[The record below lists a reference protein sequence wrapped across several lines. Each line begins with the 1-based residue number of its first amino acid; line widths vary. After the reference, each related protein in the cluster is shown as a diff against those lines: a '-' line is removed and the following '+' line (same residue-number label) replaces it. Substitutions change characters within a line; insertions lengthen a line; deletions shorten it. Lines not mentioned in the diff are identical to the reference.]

1 MDCRDRRYCKTY
13 FAVDNRLYAFVQFDR
28 PKIENHLLTPESMK
42 KRKSG
47 FTLSGKNLA
56 AENRIFLYVAT
67 RFFLRYN
74 EKNGGRKQ
82 MKILLTAI
90 NAKYIHSNLAVYNLR
105 AYAAH
110 YAKGMADS
118 DTVEI
123 GEYTINNQ
131 MEDIL
136 EGIYK
141 AKPDV
146 LMFSCYIWN
155 IAFVEELAEEFHKLR
170 PEVPVWVGGPEVSY
184 ETESFLREHPQ
195 ITGVMIGEGE
205 KTFCELAEYYA
216 GESRRDK
223 EKQKI
228 QETQIT
234 GEGKS
239 TEERSKPGEIPG
251 IAYRNGDEIIFTAP
265 REMLDLSDIPF
276 CYDKAGDFK
285 NRIIYYESSRGCPFS
300 CSYCLS
306 SVEKQL
312 RFRDAELVK
321 KELQFFIDR
330 EVPQVKFVDRTFNC
344 NHAHAMEIWS
354 YIKEH
359 DNGITNFHFEISAD
373 LLREEE
379 LALIG
384 TMRPGL
390 IQLEIGVQSTNG
402 ATIREIHR
410 TMQLERL
417 KEVVKE
423 VQKHENIHEHLDLI
437 AGLPYEDYDSFRH
450 SFNDVYALKPQQLQL
465 GFLKVL
471 KGSHMMEMCREY
483 GIVYK
488 TQEPYEVLS
497 TKWLDYDH
505 VLKLK
510 TVENMVEVY
519 YNSGQFQNTLEYL
532 EKFFPD
538 AFSIYERL
546 GSFYMEKG
554 YGDVSHTRMRRYEIL
569 LEFLEDVPEISMDQV
584 KDQMVYDLYLR
595 ENLKSRPGFA
605 RDQKPF
611 ERQIWDFR
619 KREKVAKNAHVEVFA
634 DGTVLLFNY
643 ADRDPLTNNAH
654 VTDVTKDVF
663 ENLNRD

>member
-1 MDCRDRRYCKTY
+1 
-13 FAVDNRLYAFVQFDR
+13 
-28 PKIENHLLTPESMK
+28 
-42 KRKSG
+42 
-47 FTLSGKNLA
+47 
-56 AENRIFLYVAT
+56 
-67 RFFLRYN
+67 
-74 EKNGGRKQ
+74 
-82 MKILLTAI
+82 MKILLVAC
-90 NAKYIHSNLAVYNLR
+90 NAKYIHSNLAVYDLQ
-105 AYAAH
+105 AYASD
-110 YAKGMADS
+110 YADHIVLK
-118 DTVEI
+118 
-123 GEYTINNQ
+123 EYTINQ
-131 MEDIL
+131 QKDDIMRDIYL
-136 EGIYK
+136 EH
-141 AKPDV
+141 PDV
-146 LMFSCYIWN
+146 VCVSCYIWN
-155 IAFVEELAEEFHKLR
+155 LSFVKELMADLIKILPGADF
-170 PEVPVWVGGPEVSY
+170 WAGGPEVSY
-184 ETESFLREHPQ
+184 DAEKFLTENSEFK
-195 ITGVMIGEGE
+195 GVMVGEGE
-205 KTFCELAEYYA
+205 ETFKELAGYYVEKNPQNLKDMT
-216 GESRRDK
+216 GICYRDGD
-223 EKQKI
+223 
-228 QETQIT
+228 QI
-234 GEGKS
+234 
-239 TEERSKPGEIPG
+239 IH
-251 IAYRNGDEIIFTAP
+251 NGWRQI
-265 REMLDLSDIPF
+265 MDLSSIPF
-276 CYDKAGDFK
+276 IYKDLSEFK

-306 SVEKQL
+306 SIDKKL
-312 RFRDAELVK
+312 RFRDTETVK
-321 KELQFFIDR
+321 KELQFFIDNK
-330 EVPQVKFVDRTFNC
+330 VPQVKFVDRTFNC
-344 NHAHAMEIWS
+344 KHDHAMAIWK
-354 YIKEH
+354 YINEH
-359 DNGITNFHFEISAD
+359 DNGVTNFHFEISAD

-379 LALIG
+379 LQEMS

-390 IQLEIGVQSTNG
+390 IQLEIGVQSTNPD
-402 ATIREIHR
+402 TIKAIHR
-410 TMQLERL
+410 TMDFEKL
-417 KEVVKE
+417 KGIVDRI
-423 VQKHENIHEHLDLI
+423 HSFGNIHQHLDLI

-532 EKFFPD
+532 ENFFQD

-619 KREKVAKNAHVEVFA
+619 KREKVAKNAHMEVFA

>member
-1 MDCRDRRYCKTY
+1 
-13 FAVDNRLYAFVQFDR
+13 
-28 PKIENHLLTPESMK
+28 
-42 KRKSG
+42 
-47 FTLSGKNLA
+47 
-56 AENRIFLYVAT
+56 
-67 RFFLRYN
+67 
-74 EKNGGRKQ
+74 
-82 MKILLTAI
+82 MKILLVAC
-90 NAKYIHSNLAVYNLR
+90 NAKYIHSNLAVYDLQ
-105 AYAAH
+105 AYASD
-110 YAKGMADS
+110 YADHIVLK
-118 DTVEI
+118 
-123 GEYTINNQ
+123 EYTINQ
-131 MEDIL
+131 QKDDIMRDIYL
-136 EGIYK
+136 EH
-141 AKPDV
+141 PDV
-146 LMFSCYIWN
+146 VCVSCYIWN
-155 IAFVEELAEEFHKLR
+155 LSFVKELMADLIKILPGVDF
-170 PEVPVWVGGPEVSY
+170 WAGGPEVSY
-184 ETESFLREHPQ
+184 DAEKFLTENSEFK
-195 ITGVMIGEGE
+195 GVMVGEGE
-205 KTFCELAEYYA
+205 ETFKELAGYYVEKNPQDLKNMT
-216 GESRRDK
+216 GICYRDGD
-223 EKQKI
+223 
-228 QETQIT
+228 QI
-234 GEGKS
+234 
-239 TEERSKPGEIPG
+239 IH
-251 IAYRNGDEIIFTAP
+251 NGWRQI
-265 REMLDLSDIPF
+265 MDLSSIPF
-276 CYDKAGDFK
+276 IYKDLSEFK

-306 SVEKQL
+306 SIDKKL
-312 RFRDAELVK
+312 RFRDTETVK
-321 KELQFFIDR
+321 KELQFFIDNK
-330 EVPQVKFVDRTFNC
+330 VPQVKFVDRTFNC
-344 NHAHAMEIWS
+344 KHDHAMAIWK
-354 YIKEH
+354 YINEH
-359 DNGITNFHFEISAD
+359 DNGVTNFHFEISAD

-379 LALIG
+379 LQEMS

-390 IQLEIGVQSTNG
+390 IQLEIGVQSTNPD
-402 ATIREIHR
+402 TIKAIHR
-410 TMQLERL
+410 TMDFEKL
-417 KEVVKE
+417 KGIVDRI
-423 VQKHENIHEHLDLI
+423 HSFGNIHQHLDLI

>member
-1 MDCRDRRYCKTY
+1 
-13 FAVDNRLYAFVQFDR
+13 
-28 PKIENHLLTPESMK
+28 
-42 KRKSG
+42 
-47 FTLSGKNLA
+47 
-56 AENRIFLYVAT
+56 
-67 RFFLRYN
+67 
-74 EKNGGRKQ
+74 
-82 MKILLTAI
+82 MKILLVAC
-90 NAKYIHSNLAVYNLR
+90 NAKYIHSNLAVYDLQ
-105 AYAAH
+105 AYASD
-110 YAKGMADS
+110 YADHIVLK
-118 DTVEI
+118 
-123 GEYTINNQ
+123 EYTINQ
-131 MEDIL
+131 QKDDIMRDIYL
-136 EGIYK
+136 EH
-141 AKPDV
+141 PDV
-146 LMFSCYIWN
+146 VCVSCYIWN
-155 IAFVEELAEEFHKLR
+155 LSFVKELMADLIKILPGADF
-170 PEVPVWVGGPEVSY
+170 WAGGPEVSY
-184 ETESFLREHPQ
+184 DAEKFLTENSEFK
-195 ITGVMIGEGE
+195 GVMVGEGE
-205 KTFCELAEYYA
+205 ETFKELARYYVEKNPQDLKDMT
-216 GESRRDK
+216 GICYRDGD
-223 EKQKI
+223 
-228 QETQIT
+228 QI
-234 GEGKS
+234 
-239 TEERSKPGEIPG
+239 IH
-251 IAYRNGDEIIFTAP
+251 NGWRQI
-265 REMLDLSDIPF
+265 MDLSSIPF
-276 CYDKAGDFK
+276 IYKDLSEFK

-306 SVEKQL
+306 SIDKKL
-312 RFRDAELVK
+312 RFRDTETVK
-321 KELQFFIDR
+321 KELQFFIDNK
-330 EVPQVKFVDRTFNC
+330 VPQVKFVDRTFNC
-344 NHAHAMEIWS
+344 KHDHAMAIWK
-354 YIKEH
+354 YINEH
-359 DNGITNFHFEISAD
+359 DNGVTNFHFEISAD

-379 LALIG
+379 LQEMS

-390 IQLEIGVQSTNG
+390 IQLEIGVQSTNPD
-402 ATIREIHR
+402 TIKAIHR
-410 TMQLERL
+410 TMDFEKL
-417 KEVVKE
+417 KGIVDRI
-423 VQKHENIHEHLDLI
+423 HSFGNIYQHLDLI

-471 KGSHMMEMCREY
+471 KGSHMMEMCKEY

-532 EKFFPD
+532 ENFFQD

-569 LEFLEDVPEISMDQV
+569 LEFLEDMPEISVDQV

>member
-1 MDCRDRRYCKTY
+1 
-13 FAVDNRLYAFVQFDR
+13 
-28 PKIENHLLTPESMK
+28 
-42 KRKSG
+42 
-47 FTLSGKNLA
+47 
-56 AENRIFLYVAT
+56 
-67 RFFLRYN
+67 
-74 EKNGGRKQ
+74 
-82 MKILLTAI
+82 MKILLAAC
-90 NAKYIHSNLAVYNLR
+90 NAKYIHSNLAVYDLQ
-105 AYAAH
+105 AYASD
-110 YAKGMADS
+110 YADHIVLK
-118 DTVEI
+118 
-123 GEYTINNQ
+123 EYTINQ
-131 MEDIL
+131 QKDDIMRDIYL
-136 EGIYK
+136 EH
-141 AKPDV
+141 PDV
-146 LMFSCYIWN
+146 VCVSCYIWN
-155 IAFVEELAEEFHKLR
+155 LSFVKELMADLIKILPGADF
-170 PEVPVWVGGPEVSY
+170 WAGGPEVSY
-184 ETESFLREHPQ
+184 DAEKFLTENSEFK
-195 ITGVMIGEGE
+195 GVMVGEGE
-205 KTFCELAEYYA
+205 ETFKELAGYYVEKNPQNLKDMT
-216 GESRRDK
+216 GICYRDGD
-223 EKQKI
+223 
-228 QETQIT
+228 QI
-234 GEGKS
+234 
-239 TEERSKPGEIPG
+239 IH
-251 IAYRNGDEIIFTAP
+251 NGWRQI
-265 REMLDLSDIPF
+265 MDLSSIPF
-276 CYDKAGDFK
+276 IYKDLSEFK

-306 SVEKQL
+306 SIDKKL
-312 RFRDAELVK
+312 RFRDTETVK
-321 KELQFFIDR
+321 KELQFFI
-330 EVPQVKFVDRTFNC
+330 ENKVPQVKFVDRTFNC
-344 NHAHAMEIWS
+344 KHDHAMAIWK
-354 YIKEH
+354 YINEH
-359 DNGITNFHFEISAD
+359 DNGVTNFHFEISAD

-379 LALIG
+379 LQEMS

-390 IQLEIGVQSTNG
+390 IQLEIGVQSTNPD
-402 ATIREIHR
+402 TIKAIHR
-410 TMQLERL
+410 TMDFEKL
-417 KEVVKE
+417 KGIVYRI
-423 VQKHENIHEHLDLI
+423 HSFGNIHQHLDLI

-532 EKFFPD
+532 ENFFQD

-611 ERQIWDFR
+611 ERQVWDFR

>member
-1 MDCRDRRYCKTY
+1 
-13 FAVDNRLYAFVQFDR
+13 
-28 PKIENHLLTPESMK
+28 
-42 KRKSG
+42 
-47 FTLSGKNLA
+47 
-56 AENRIFLYVAT
+56 
-67 RFFLRYN
+67 
-74 EKNGGRKQ
+74 
-82 MKILLTAI
+82 MKILLVAC
-90 NAKYIHSNLAVYNLR
+90 NAKYIHSNLAVYDLQ
-105 AYAAH
+105 AYASD
-110 YAKGMADS
+110 YADHIVLK
-118 DTVEI
+118 
-123 GEYTINNQ
+123 EYTINQ
-131 MEDIL
+131 QKDDIMRDIYL
-136 EGIYK
+136 EH
-141 AKPDV
+141 PDV
-146 LMFSCYIWN
+146 VCVSCYIWN
-155 IAFVEELAEEFHKLR
+155 ISFVKELMADLIKILPGADF
-170 PEVPVWVGGPEVSY
+170 WAGGPEVSY
-184 ETESFLREHPQ
+184 DAEKFLTENSEFK
-195 ITGVMIGEGE
+195 GVMVGEGE
-205 KTFCELAEYYA
+205 ETFKELAGYYVEKNPQDLKDMT
-216 GESRRDK
+216 GICYRDGD
-223 EKQKI
+223 
-228 QETQIT
+228 QI
-234 GEGKS
+234 
-239 TEERSKPGEIPG
+239 IH
-251 IAYRNGDEIIFTAP
+251 NGWRQI
-265 REMLDLSDIPF
+265 MDLSSIPF
-276 CYDKAGDFK
+276 IYKDLSEFK
-285 NRIIYYESSRGCPFS
+285 NRIVYYESSRGCPFS

-306 SVEKQL
+306 SIDKKL
-312 RFRDAELVK
+312 RFRDTETVK
-321 KELQFFIDR
+321 KELQFFIDNK
-330 EVPQVKFVDRTFNC
+330 VPQVKFVDRTFNC
-344 NHAHAMEIWS
+344 KHDHAMAIWK
-354 YIKEH
+354 YINEH
-359 DNGITNFHFEISAD
+359 DNGVTNFHFEISAD

-379 LALIG
+379 LQEMS

-390 IQLEIGVQSTNG
+390 IQLEIGVQSTNPD
-402 ATIREIHR
+402 TIKAIHR
-410 TMQLERL
+410 TMDFEKL
-417 KEVVKE
+417 KGIVDRI
-423 VQKHENIHEHLDLI
+423 HSFGNIHQHLDLI

-532 EKFFPD
+532 ENFFQD

-619 KREKVAKNAHVEVFA
+619 KREKVAKNAHMEVFA
-634 DGTVLLFNY
+634 DGKVLLFDY

-654 VTDVTKDVF
+654 VEDITEKVS
-663 ENLNRD
+663 RI

>member
-1 MDCRDRRYCKTY
+1 
-13 FAVDNRLYAFVQFDR
+13 
-28 PKIENHLLTPESMK
+28 
-42 KRKSG
+42 
-47 FTLSGKNLA
+47 
-56 AENRIFLYVAT
+56 
-67 RFFLRYN
+67 
-74 EKNGGRKQ
+74 
-82 MKILLTAI
+82 MKILLAAC
-90 NAKYIHSNLAVYNLR
+90 NAKYIHSNLAVYDLQ
-105 AYAAH
+105 AYASD
-110 YAKGMADS
+110 YADHIVLK
-118 DTVEI
+118 
-123 GEYTINNQ
+123 EYTINQ
-131 MEDIL
+131 QKDDIMRDIYL
-136 EGIYK
+136 EH
-141 AKPDV
+141 PDV
-146 LMFSCYIWN
+146 VCVSCYIWN
-155 IAFVEELAEEFHKLR
+155 LSFVKELMADLIKILPGADF
-170 PEVPVWVGGPEVSY
+170 WAGGPEVSY
-184 ETESFLREHPQ
+184 DAEKFLTENSEFK
-195 ITGVMIGEGE
+195 GVMVGEGE
-205 KTFCELAEYYA
+205 ETFKELAGYYVEKNPQDLKDMT
-216 GESRRDK
+216 GICYRDGD
-223 EKQKI
+223 
-228 QETQIT
+228 QI
-234 GEGKS
+234 
-239 TEERSKPGEIPG
+239 IH
-251 IAYRNGDEIIFTAP
+251 NGWRQI
-265 REMLDLSDIPF
+265 MDLSSIPF
-276 CYDKAGDFK
+276 IYKDLSEFK

-306 SVEKQL
+306 SIDKKL
-312 RFRDAELVK
+312 RFRDTETVK
-321 KELQFFIDR
+321 KELQFFIDNK
-330 EVPQVKFVDRTFNC
+330 VPQVKFVDRTFNC
-344 NHAHAMEIWS
+344 KHDHAMAIWK
-354 YIKEH
+354 YINEH
-359 DNGITNFHFEISAD
+359 DNGVTNFHFEISAD

-379 LALIG
+379 LQEMS

-390 IQLEIGVQSTNG
+390 IQLEIGVQSTNPD
-402 ATIREIHR
+402 TIKAIHR
-410 TMQLERL
+410 TMDFEKL
-417 KEVVKE
+417 KGIDDRI
-423 VQKHENIHEHLDLI
+423 HSFGNIHQHLDLI
-437 AGLPYEDYDSFRH
+437 AGLPYEDYDSFRN

-569 LEFLEDVPEISMDQV
+569 LEFLEDMPEISVDQV

-634 DGTVLLFNY
+634 DGKVLLFDY

>member
-1 MDCRDRRYCKTY
+1 
-13 FAVDNRLYAFVQFDR
+13 
-28 PKIENHLLTPESMK
+28 
-42 KRKSG
+42 
-47 FTLSGKNLA
+47 
-56 AENRIFLYVAT
+56 
-67 RFFLRYN
+67 
-74 EKNGGRKQ
+74 
-82 MKILLTAI
+82 MKILLVAC
-90 NAKYIHSNLAVYNLR
+90 NAKYIHSNLAVYDLQ
-105 AYAAH
+105 AYASD
-110 YAKGMADS
+110 YADHIVLK
-118 DTVEI
+118 
-123 GEYTINNQ
+123 EYTINQ
-131 MEDIL
+131 QKDDIMRDIYL
-136 EGIYK
+136 EH
-141 AKPDV
+141 PDV
-146 LMFSCYIWN
+146 VCVSCYIWN
-155 IAFVEELAEEFHKLR
+155 LSFVKELMADLIKILPGADF
-170 PEVPVWVGGPEVSY
+170 WAGGPEVSY
-184 ETESFLREHPQ
+184 DAEKFLTENSEFK
-195 ITGVMIGEGE
+195 GVMVGEGE
-205 KTFCELAEYYA
+205 ETFKELAGYYVEKNPQDLKDMT
-216 GESRRDK
+216 GICYRDGD
-223 EKQKI
+223 
-228 QETQIT
+228 QI
-234 GEGKS
+234 
-239 TEERSKPGEIPG
+239 IH
-251 IAYRNGDEIIFTAP
+251 NGWRQI
-265 REMLDLSDIPF
+265 MDLSSIPF
-276 CYDKAGDFK
+276 IYKDLSEFK

-306 SVEKQL
+306 SIDKKL
-312 RFRDAELVK
+312 RFRDTETVK
-321 KELQFFIDR
+321 KELQFFIDNK
-330 EVPQVKFVDRTFNC
+330 VPQVKFVDRTFNC
-344 NHAHAMEIWS
+344 KHDHAMAIWK
-354 YIKEH
+354 YINEH
-359 DNGITNFHFEISAD
+359 DNGVTNFHFEISAD

-379 LALIG
+379 LQEMS

-390 IQLEIGVQSTNG
+390 IQLEIGVQSTNPD
-402 ATIREIHR
+402 TIKAIHR
-410 TMQLERL
+410 TMDFEKL
-417 KEVVKE
+417 KGIVDRI
-423 VQKHENIHEHLDLI
+423 HSFGNIHQHLDLI

-546 GSFYMEKG
+546 GSFFMEKG

-605 RDQKPF
+605 RDQKSF

>member
-1 MDCRDRRYCKTY
+1 
-13 FAVDNRLYAFVQFDR
+13 
-28 PKIENHLLTPESMK
+28 
-42 KRKSG
+42 
-47 FTLSGKNLA
+47 
-56 AENRIFLYVAT
+56 
-67 RFFLRYN
+67 
-74 EKNGGRKQ
+74 
-82 MKILLTAI
+82 MKILLVAC
-90 NAKYIHSNLAVYNLR
+90 NAKYIHSNLAVYDLQ
-105 AYAAH
+105 AYASD
-110 YAKGMADS
+110 YADHIVLK
-118 DTVEI
+118 
-123 GEYTINNQ
+123 EYTINQ
-131 MEDIL
+131 QKDDIMRDIYL
-136 EGIYK
+136 EH
-141 AKPDV
+141 PDV
-146 LMFSCYIWN
+146 VCVSCYIWN
-155 IAFVEELAEEFHKLR
+155 LSFVKELMADLIKILPGADF
-170 PEVPVWVGGPEVSY
+170 WAGGPEVSY
-184 ETESFLREHPQ
+184 DAEKFLTENSEFK
-195 ITGVMIGEGE
+195 GVMVGEGE
-205 KTFCELAEYYA
+205 ETFKELAGYYVEKNPQDLKDMT
-216 GESRRDK
+216 GICYRDGD
-223 EKQKI
+223 
-228 QETQIT
+228 QI
-234 GEGKS
+234 
-239 TEERSKPGEIPG
+239 IH
-251 IAYRNGDEIIFTAP
+251 NGWRQI
-265 REMLDLSDIPF
+265 MDLSSIPF
-276 CYDKAGDFK
+276 IYKDLSEFK

-306 SVEKQL
+306 SIDKKL
-312 RFRDAELVK
+312 RFRDTETVK
-321 KELQFFIDR
+321 KELQFFIDNK
-330 EVPQVKFVDRTFNC
+330 VPQVKFVDRTFNC
-344 NHAHAMEIWS
+344 KHDHAMAIWK
-354 YIKEH
+354 YINEH
-359 DNGITNFHFEISAD
+359 DNGVTNFHFEISAD

-379 LALIG
+379 LQEMS

-390 IQLEIGVQSTNG
+390 IQLEIGVQSTNSD
-402 ATIREIHR
+402 TIKAIHR
-410 TMQLERL
+410 TMDFEKL
-417 KEVVKE
+417 KGIVDRI
-423 VQKHENIHEHLDLI
+423 HSFGNIHQHLDLI

-532 EKFFPD
+532 ENFFQD

-584 KDQMVYDLYLR
+584 KDQMVYALYLR

-611 ERQIWDFR
+611 ERQVWDFR

>member
-1 MDCRDRRYCKTY
+1 
-13 FAVDNRLYAFVQFDR
+13 
-28 PKIENHLLTPESMK
+28 
-42 KRKSG
+42 
-47 FTLSGKNLA
+47 
-56 AENRIFLYVAT
+56 
-67 RFFLRYN
+67 
-74 EKNGGRKQ
+74 
-82 MKILLTAI
+82 MKILLVAC
-90 NAKYIHSNLAVYNLR
+90 NAKYIHSNLAVYDLQ
-105 AYAAH
+105 AYASD
-110 YAKGMADS
+110 YADHIVLK
-118 DTVEI
+118 
-123 GEYTINNQ
+123 EYTINQ
-131 MEDIL
+131 QKDDIMRDIYL
-136 EGIYK
+136 EH
-141 AKPDV
+141 PDV
-146 LMFSCYIWN
+146 VCVSCYIWN
-155 IAFVEELAEEFHKLR
+155 LSFVKELMADLIKILPGADF
-170 PEVPVWVGGPEVSY
+170 WAGGPEVSY
-184 ETESFLREHPQ
+184 DAEKFLTENSEFK
-195 ITGVMIGEGE
+195 GVMVGEGE
-205 KTFCELAEYYA
+205 ETFKELVGHYVEKNPQNLKNMTGICY
-216 GESRRDK
+216 RDGD
-223 EKQKI
+223 
-228 QETQIT
+228 QI
-234 GEGKS
+234 
-239 TEERSKPGEIPG
+239 IH
-251 IAYRNGDEIIFTAP
+251 NGWRQI
-265 REMLDLSDIPF
+265 MDLSSIPF
-276 CYDKAGDFK
+276 IYKDLSEFK

-306 SVEKQL
+306 SIDKKL
-312 RFRDAELVK
+312 RFRDTETVK
-321 KELQFFIDR
+321 KELQFFIDNK
-330 EVPQVKFVDRTFNC
+330 VPQVKFVDRTFNC
-344 NHAHAMEIWS
+344 KHDHAMAIWK
-354 YIKEH
+354 YINEH
-359 DNGITNFHFEISAD
+359 DNGVTNFHFEISAD

-379 LALIG
+379 LQEMS

-390 IQLEIGVQSTNG
+390 IQLEIGVQSTNPD
-402 ATIREIHR
+402 TIKAIHR
-410 TMQLERL
+410 TMDFEKL
-417 KEVVKE
+417 KGIVDRI
-423 VQKHENIHEHLDLI
+423 HSFGNIHQHLDLI

>member
-1 MDCRDRRYCKTY
+1 
-13 FAVDNRLYAFVQFDR
+13 
-28 PKIENHLLTPESMK
+28 
-42 KRKSG
+42 
-47 FTLSGKNLA
+47 
-56 AENRIFLYVAT
+56 
-67 RFFLRYN
+67 
-74 EKNGGRKQ
+74 
-82 MKILLTAI
+82 MKILLVAC
-90 NAKYIHSNLAVYNLR
+90 NAKYIHSNLAVYDLQ
-105 AYAAH
+105 AYASD
-110 YAKGMADS
+110 YADHIVLK
-118 DTVEI
+118 
-123 GEYTINNQ
+123 EYTINQ
-131 MEDIL
+131 QKDDIMRDIYL
-136 EGIYK
+136 EH
-141 AKPDV
+141 PDV
-146 LMFSCYIWN
+146 VCVSCYIWN
-155 IAFVEELAEEFHKLR
+155 LSFVKELMADLIKILPGADF
-170 PEVPVWVGGPEVSY
+170 WAGGPEVSY
-184 ETESFLREHPQ
+184 DAEKFLTENSEFK
-195 ITGVMIGEGE
+195 GVMVGEGE
-205 KTFCELAEYYA
+205 ETFKELAGYYVEKNPQDLKDMT
-216 GESRRDK
+216 GICYRDGD
-223 EKQKI
+223 
-228 QETQIT
+228 QI
-234 GEGKS
+234 
-239 TEERSKPGEIPG
+239 IH
-251 IAYRNGDEIIFTAP
+251 NGWRQI
-265 REMLDLSDIPF
+265 MDLSSIPF
-276 CYDKAGDFK
+276 IYKDLSEFK

-306 SVEKQL
+306 SIDKKL
-312 RFRDAELVK
+312 RFRDTETVK
-321 KELQFFIDR
+321 KELQFFIDNK
-330 EVPQVKFVDRTFNC
+330 VPQVKFVDRTFNC
-344 NHAHAMEIWS
+344 KHDHAMAIWK
-354 YIKEH
+354 YINEH
-359 DNGITNFHFEISAD
+359 DNGVTNFHFEISAD
-373 LLREEE
+373 LLREED
-379 LALIG
+379 LQDMS

-390 IQLEIGVQSTNG
+390 IQLEIGVQSTNPD
-402 ATIREIHR
+402 TIKAIHR
-410 TMQLERL
+410 TMDFEKL
-417 KEVVKE
+417 KGIVDRI
-423 VQKHENIHEHLDLI
+423 HSFGNIHQHLDLI

-532 EKFFPD
+532 ENFFQD

>member
-1 MDCRDRRYCKTY
+1 
-13 FAVDNRLYAFVQFDR
+13 
-28 PKIENHLLTPESMK
+28 
-42 KRKSG
+42 
-47 FTLSGKNLA
+47 
-56 AENRIFLYVAT
+56 
-67 RFFLRYN
+67 
-74 EKNGGRKQ
+74 
-82 MKILLTAI
+82 MKILLVAC
-90 NAKYIHSNLAVYNLR
+90 NAKYIHSNLAVYDLQ
-105 AYAAH
+105 AYASD
-110 YAKGMADS
+110 YADHIVLK
-118 DTVEI
+118 
-123 GEYTINNQ
+123 EYTINQ
-131 MEDIL
+131 QKDDIMRDIYL
-136 EGIYK
+136 EH
-141 AKPDV
+141 PEV
-146 LMFSCYIWN
+146 VCVSCYIWN
-155 IAFVEELAEEFHKLR
+155 LSFVKELMADLIKILPGVDF
-170 PEVPVWVGGPEVSY
+170 WAGGPEVSY
-184 ETESFLREHPQ
+184 DAEKFLTENSEFK
-195 ITGVMIGEGE
+195 GVMVGEGE
-205 KTFCELAEYYA
+205 ETFKELAGYYVEKNPQDLKDMT
-216 GESRRDK
+216 GICYRDGD
-223 EKQKI
+223 
-228 QETQIT
+228 QI
-234 GEGKS
+234 
-239 TEERSKPGEIPG
+239 IH
-251 IAYRNGDEIIFTAP
+251 NGWRQI
-265 REMLDLSDIPF
+265 MDLSSIPF
-276 CYDKAGDFK
+276 IYKDLSEFK

-306 SVEKQL
+306 SIDKKL
-312 RFRDAELVK
+312 RFRDTETVK
-321 KELQFFIDR
+321 KELQFFIDNK
-330 EVPQVKFVDRTFNC
+330 VPQVKFVDRTFNC
-344 NHAHAMEIWS
+344 KHDHAMAIWK
-354 YIKEH
+354 YINEH
-359 DNGITNFHFEISAD
+359 DNGVTNFHFEISAD

-379 LALIG
+379 LQEMS

-390 IQLEIGVQSTNG
+390 IQLEIGVQSTNPD
-402 ATIREIHR
+402 TIKAIHR
-410 TMQLERL
+410 TMDFEKL
-417 KEVVKE
+417 KGIVDRI
-423 VQKHENIHEHLDLI
+423 HSFGNIHQHLDLI

-532 EKFFPD
+532 ENFFQD

-611 ERQIWDFR
+611 ERQVWDFR

>member
-1 MDCRDRRYCKTY
+1 
-13 FAVDNRLYAFVQFDR
+13 
-28 PKIENHLLTPESMK
+28 
-42 KRKSG
+42 
-47 FTLSGKNLA
+47 
-56 AENRIFLYVAT
+56 
-67 RFFLRYN
+67 
-74 EKNGGRKQ
+74 
-82 MKILLTAI
+82 MKILLVAC
-90 NAKYIHSNLAVYNLR
+90 NAKYIHSNLAVYDLQ
-105 AYAAH
+105 AYASD
-110 YAKGMADS
+110 YADHIVLK
-118 DTVEI
+118 
-123 GEYTINNQ
+123 EYTINQ
-131 MEDIL
+131 QKDDIMRDIYL
-136 EGIYK
+136 EH
-141 AKPDV
+141 PDV
-146 LMFSCYIWN
+146 VCVSCYIWN
-155 IAFVEELAEEFHKLR
+155 LSFVKELMADLIKILPGADF
-170 PEVPVWVGGPEVSY
+170 WAGGPEVSY
-184 ETESFLREHPQ
+184 DAEKFLTENSEFK
-195 ITGVMIGEGE
+195 GVMVGEGE
-205 KTFCELAEYYA
+205 ETFKELAGYYVEKNPQDLKNMT
-216 GESRRDK
+216 GICYRDGD
-223 EKQKI
+223 
-228 QETQIT
+228 QI
-234 GEGKS
+234 
-239 TEERSKPGEIPG
+239 IH
-251 IAYRNGDEIIFTAP
+251 NGWRQI
-265 REMLDLSDIPF
+265 MDLSSIPF
-276 CYDKAGDFK
+276 IYKDLSEFK

-306 SVEKQL
+306 SIDKKL
-312 RFRDAELVK
+312 RFRDTETVK
-321 KELQFFIDR
+321 KELQFFIDNK
-330 EVPQVKFVDRTFNC
+330 VPQVKFVDRTFNC
-344 NHAHAMEIWS
+344 KHAHAMAIWK
-354 YIKEH
+354 YINEH
-359 DNGITNFHFEISAD
+359 DNGVTNFHFEISAD

-379 LALIG
+379 LQEMS

-390 IQLEIGVQSTNG
+390 IQLEIGVQSTNPD
-402 ATIREIHR
+402 TIKAIHR
-410 TMQLERL
+410 TMDFEKL
-417 KEVVKE
+417 KGIVDRI
-423 VQKHENIHEHLDLI
+423 HSFGNIHQHLDLI

-532 EKFFPD
+532 ENFFQD

-634 DGTVLLFNY
+634 DGKVLLFDY

>member
-1 MDCRDRRYCKTY
+1 
-13 FAVDNRLYAFVQFDR
+13 
-28 PKIENHLLTPESMK
+28 
-42 KRKSG
+42 
-47 FTLSGKNLA
+47 
-56 AENRIFLYVAT
+56 
-67 RFFLRYN
+67 
-74 EKNGGRKQ
+74 
-82 MKILLTAI
+82 MKILLAAC
-90 NAKYIHSNLAVYNLR
+90 NAKYIHSNLAVYDLQ
-105 AYAAH
+105 AYASD
-110 YAKGMADS
+110 YADHIVLK
-118 DTVEI
+118 
-123 GEYTINNQ
+123 EYTINQ
-131 MEDIL
+131 QKDDIMRDIYL
-136 EGIYK
+136 EH
-141 AKPDV
+141 PDV
-146 LMFSCYIWN
+146 VCVSCYIWN
-155 IAFVEELAEEFHKLR
+155 LSFVKELMADLIKILPGADF
-170 PEVPVWVGGPEVSY
+170 WAGGPEVSY
-184 ETESFLREHPQ
+184 DAEKFLTENSEFK
-195 ITGVMIGEGE
+195 GVMVGEGE
-205 KTFCELAEYYA
+205 ETFKELAGYYVEKNPQDLKNMT
-216 GESRRDK
+216 GICYRDGD
-223 EKQKI
+223 
-228 QETQIT
+228 QI
-234 GEGKS
+234 
-239 TEERSKPGEIPG
+239 IH
-251 IAYRNGDEIIFTAP
+251 NGWRQI
-265 REMLDLSDIPF
+265 MDLSSIPF
-276 CYDKAGDFK
+276 IYKDLSEFK

-306 SVEKQL
+306 SIDKKL
-312 RFRDAELVK
+312 RFRDTETVK
-321 KELQFFIDR
+321 KELQFFIDNK
-330 EVPQVKFVDRTFNC
+330 VPQVKFVDRTFNC
-344 NHAHAMEIWS
+344 KHDHAMAIWK
-354 YIKEH
+354 YINEH
-359 DNGITNFHFEISAD
+359 DNGVTNFHFEISAD

-379 LALIG
+379 LQEMS

-390 IQLEIGVQSTNG
+390 IQLEIGVQSTNPD
-402 ATIREIHR
+402 TIKAIHR
-410 TMQLERL
+410 TMDFEKL
-417 KEVVKE
+417 KGIVDRI
-423 VQKHENIHEHLDLI
+423 HSFGNIHQHLDLI

-532 EKFFPD
+532 ENFSPD

-569 LEFLEDVPEISMDQV
+569 LEFLEDMPEISVDQV

>member
-1 MDCRDRRYCKTY
+1 
-13 FAVDNRLYAFVQFDR
+13 
-28 PKIENHLLTPESMK
+28 
-42 KRKSG
+42 
-47 FTLSGKNLA
+47 
-56 AENRIFLYVAT
+56 
-67 RFFLRYN
+67 
-74 EKNGGRKQ
+74 
-82 MKILLTAI
+82 MKILLVAC
-90 NAKYIHSNLAVYNLR
+90 NAKYIHSNLAVYDLQ
-105 AYAAH
+105 AYASD
-110 YAKGMADS
+110 YADHIVLK
-118 DTVEI
+118 
-123 GEYTINNQ
+123 EYTINQ
-131 MEDIL
+131 QKDDIMRDIYL
-136 EGIYK
+136 EH
-141 AKPDV
+141 PDV
-146 LMFSCYIWN
+146 VCVSCYIWN
-155 IAFVEELAEEFHKLR
+155 LSFVKELMADLIKILPGADF
-170 PEVPVWVGGPEVSY
+170 WAGGPEVSY
-184 ETESFLREHPQ
+184 DAEKFLTENSEFK
-195 ITGVMIGEGE
+195 GVMVGEGE
-205 KTFCELAEYYA
+205 ETFKELARYYVEKNPQDLKDMT
-216 GESRRDK
+216 GICYRDGD
-223 EKQKI
+223 
-228 QETQIT
+228 QI
-234 GEGKS
+234 
-239 TEERSKPGEIPG
+239 IH
-251 IAYRNGDEIIFTAP
+251 NGWRQI
-265 REMLDLSDIPF
+265 MDLSSIPF
-276 CYDKAGDFK
+276 IYKDLSEFK

-306 SVEKQL
+306 SIDKKL
-312 RFRDAELVK
+312 RFRDTETVK
-321 KELQFFIDR
+321 KELQFFIDNK
-330 EVPQVKFVDRTFNC
+330 VPQVKFVDRTFNC
-344 NHAHAMEIWS
+344 KHDHAMAIWK
-354 YIKEH
+354 YINEH
-359 DNGITNFHFEISAD
+359 DNGVTNFHFEISAD

-379 LALIG
+379 LQEMS

-390 IQLEIGVQSTNG
+390 IQLEIGVQSTNPD
-402 ATIREIHR
+402 TIKAIHR
-410 TMQLERL
+410 TMDFEKL
-417 KEVVKE
+417 KGIVDRI
-423 VQKHENIHEHLDLI
+423 HSFGNIHQHLDLI

-471 KGSHMMEMCREY
+471 KGSHMMEMCKEY

-532 EKFFPD
+532 ENFFQD

-634 DGTVLLFNY
+634 DGKVLLFDY
-643 ADRDPLTNNAH
+643 AVRDPLTNNAH